1 MPKDIGVDW
10 KLVEL
15 EYLRG
20 TRVVDV
26 VHLYKIKQSTLEAR
40 IRRHGWVAKR
50 LALREV
56 VQVKNTDKT
65 VQTMST
71 RATSYLERVVKQVD
85 AGMDALEASV
95 PATVKEVDQHFEA
108 LGKIDKIARPALGL
122 SDQGNI
128 GKGHLINVAVLQQVI
143 EVESVK
149 NCQDIQVDS
158 SNHWVDDSSPQKKG
172 EQGIE
177 PCPPVILT

>member
-26 VHLYKIKQSTLEAR
+26 VNLYKIKQSTLEAR

-50 LALREV
+50 LALRDV

-71 RATSYLERVVKQVD
+71 RASSYLERVVKQVD
-85 AGMDALEASV
+85 AGMDALEASA
-95 PATVKEVDQHFEA
+95 PATVREIDQHFEA

-122 SDQGNI
+122 TDQGTST
-128 GKGHLINVAVLQQVI
+128 KGSLINISVLQHQFEPVSVKPCNVESLEDKPQVI
-143 EVESVK
+143 
-149 NCQDIQVDS
+149 N
-158 SNHWVDDSSPQKKG
+158 
-172 EQGIE
+172 IE
-177 PCPPVILT
+177 AVAT